1 MFITSI
7 LDFKFIKLNQNLNLK
22 KIFIINDKRGQGK
35 NEIIL

>member
-1 MFITSI
+1 MFIAFY
-7 LDFKFIKLNQNLNLK
+7 LNFKLINQNLNLK